1 MKRFTLAVYP
11 WASLFNRDSARLDC
25 GNKSG
30 VILPGLVG
38 VLLGEVS
45 NGALEAIASPQVATD
60 LGRIKGEAAMRP

>member
-38 VLLGEVS
+38 IRLREGS
-45 NGALEAIASPQVATD
+45 KSALESIASPQVTAD
-60 LGRIKGEAAMRP
+60 LSRIKGEVAMRP